1 MVRKSARGHNS
12 YSRKLLI
19 LPMIVTVAIVVLLC
33 AAGWQGTGQRQER
46 PTPTP
51 VGMDWHV
58 YLPLVQKP
66 ECERPTPT
74 IPRAT
79 PTGQWGIH

>member
-33 AAGWQGTGQRQER
+33 AAGWQGAGQRQER
-46 PTPTP
+46 PTPTAM
-51 VGMDWHV
+51 GLDWHL

>member
-1 MVRKSARGHNS
+1 MKRRG
-12 YSRKLLI
+12 LVIVPLTVT
-19 LPMIVTVAIVVLLC
+19 MIIVILLC
-33 AAGWQGTGQRQER
+33 AAGRQGTGQRQER
-46 PTPTP
+46 PTCTP

-66 ECERPTPT
+66 ECDRGTPT